1 MKVKILNEE
10 IDIQFCMAVEL
21 AYERISGKPF
31 DTTALATAEGRLALG
46 MAAIISAKPDTL
58 ITIERLLREA
68 KGSDIKAMND
78 AQTAF
83 SEVLNQVNQVLR
95 FVITGQV
102 DEGGCG
108 GNCSGCTGCQ

>member
-46 MAAIISAKPDTL
+46 MAAIIAAKPDTE

-68 KGSDIKAMND
+68 KGSDIKALND
-78 AQTAF
+78 AVAITLREWLDIP
-83 SEVLNQVNQVLR
+83 EVIAEQEA
-95 FVITGQV
+95 TKAE
-102 DEGGCG
+102 EGEQPK
-108 GNCSGCTGCQ
+108 N